1 MAETTVSPL
10 SNDSQAK
17 VDAANY
23 NRTMETMQQISM
35 ENSMRQMRYQ
45 TQQAMMSGEVAM
57 NAHLAN
63 AHITNIDSLGKIMNK
78 GYNKA
83 NSAIQSQ

>member
-45 TQQAMMSGEVAM
+45 TQQAMMSGEVTM

-63 AHITNIDSLGKIMNK
+63 AHITNIDTLGKIMNK

>member
-1 MAETTVSPL
+1 
-10 SNDSQAK
+10 
-17 VDAANY
+17 
-23 NRTMETMQQISM
+23 MQQISM

-45 TQQAMMSGEVAM
+45 TQQAMMSGEVTM

-63 AHITNIDSLGKIMNK
+63 AHITNIDTLGKIMNK